1 MTATA
6 QRTRRMWRAGIG
18 VLAAAVFGPGLC
30 QLAALSW
37 RRHRLDQRLAQLTAE
52 QTRLTQEERRLKT
65 DPTYVEGLIRSTFK
79 LARPGEIVIPLDAA
93 PSRGDRR

>member
-6 QRTRRMWRAGIG
+6 PRTRRMWRVGIG
-18 VLAAAVFGPGLC
+18 VLAAAVFGPGLF
-30 QLAALSW
+30 QLATLLW
-37 RRHRLDQRLAQLTAE
+37 QRHRLDQRLTQLTVE
-52 QTRLTQEERRLKT
+52 QKRLVQEEQRLKT